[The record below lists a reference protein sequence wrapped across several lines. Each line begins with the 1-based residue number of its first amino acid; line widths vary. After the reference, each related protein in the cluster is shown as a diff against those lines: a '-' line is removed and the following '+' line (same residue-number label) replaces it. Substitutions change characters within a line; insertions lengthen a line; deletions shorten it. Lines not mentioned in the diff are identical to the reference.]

1 MIKTIYILW
10 FQGFDNAPEIVK
22 KCVQSWK
29 YYNPDWTII
38 LLDNTN
44 LNNYITLEN
53 YIIDIHNKNINHT
66 ALSDIIRVIF
76 LKLYGGLWV
85 DSTTFCNRP
94 LNEW

>member
-53 YIIDIHNKNINHT
+53 YIIDIHNKNIG
-66 ALSDIIRVIF
+66 SYC
-76 LKLYGGLWV
+76 LYC
-85 DSTTFCNRP
+85 FI
-94 LNEW
+94 